1 MADRLP
7 AEVMG
12 EEQGRAGTRVARW
25 LRRTLSGGW
34 FFPMRPGAACLQGR
48 RADAKAPSRVNNV
61 VRNNNKWIGPSL
73 HQSIRSISSRQASS
87 RTLDPIVRGKEG
99 PLGDNASMRLKV
111 PTPSAWVETVLK
123 DFDSFLLDHASCER
137 KASAT
142 AMTLALHY
150 PDRRELVTAMIEL
163 AQEELSHFA
172 RVYDRIAERGLILGP
187 DSKDPYVG
195 RLAREFRQGS
205 DAYFLDRLL
214 ISGIVEARG
223 CERFGLV
230 AEALPE
236 GPMKEFYRD
245 IASSEARHRGLFL
258 RLARI
263 YFPEETIA
271 RRLVELLDVEGR
283 VIAELPLRSAVH

>member
-1 MADRLP
+1 MR
-7 AEVMG
+7 
-12 EEQGRAGTRVARW
+12 EE
-25 LRRTLSGGW
+25 
-34 FFPMRPGAACLQGR
+34 
-48 RADAKAPSRVNNV
+48 
-61 VRNNNKWIGPSL
+61 
-73 HQSIRSISSRQASS
+73 SI
-87 RTLDPIVRGKEG
+87 
-99 PLGDNASMRLKV
+99 GDNAPVHLKV
-111 PTPSAWVETVLK
+111 PTPAGWIETVLK

-150 PDRRELVTAMIEL
+150 PDRRELVRAMIEL

-172 RVYDRIAERGLILGP
+172 RVYDRIAERGLILGA

-230 AEALPE
+230 AQALPE
-236 GPMKEFYRD
+236 GPMKDFYRD
-245 IASSEARHRGLFL
+245 LASSEARHRGLFL
-258 RLARI
+258 RLAGI
-263 YFPEETIA
+263 YFSEETIA
-271 RRLVELLDVEGR
+271 PRLGELLEVEGR
-283 VIAELPLRSAVH
+283 LIAELPLRAAVH